1 MDCFKILGVISGIL
15 IIIILINV
23 MINELKTKP
32 IITEPKPVNTYQKEA
47 FENPTKV
54 PPKPSRV
61 RIIYMNDTSF
71 QVKFSYPKPMTP
83 TDPVPNNFLI
93 VLSKI
98 DVDGN
103 NVGEI
108 KMLLSDENP
117 DSTTQICNA
126 TGIEYNCSHTF
137 TDLEKTDS
145 AGKDYLYRIG
155 VAVVIGDFISEFV
168 EPNNIPIIAGQKLF
182 TLAKDFKF
190 SNLLSEDKTALS
202 AASGSISGVS
212 NVDFMGEGLDPQFK
226 LLSDQLGGY
235 PYNALLDTVSSK
247 QNLLA
252 DLVDKS
258 FEDAKLN
265 VKVVV

>member
-1 MDCFKILGVISGIL
+1 M
-15 IIIILINV
+15 
-23 MINELKTKP
+23 NE
-32 IITEPKPVNTYQKEA
+32 
-47 FENPTKV
+47 
-54 PPKPSRV
+54 
-61 RIIYMNDTSF
+61 TSF
-71 QVKFSYPKPMTP
+71 QVKFSYPKPIAP
-83 TDPVPNNFLI
+83 TDPIPDNFLV

-98 DVDGN
+98 DADGN

-145 AGKDYLYRIG
+145 AGRDYLYRVG
-155 VAVVIGDFISEFV
+155 VAVVISNFISEFV

-190 SNLLSEDKTALS
+190 SNLLGGDKTALS

-212 NVDFMGEGLDPQFK
+212 NADFLGEGLDPQFK

-247 QNLLA
+247 QNLLS